1 MSVKFYV
8 EKAEDMMEKSGL
20 EEWELEETNEPFID
34 RINDLKYLLNWF
46 LSAEDP
52 QSVINFSY

>member
-34 RINDLKYLLNWF
+34 RINNLRDLVDWF
-46 LSAEDP
+46 RNAEDP
-52 QSVINFSY
+52 QSVIKFVY